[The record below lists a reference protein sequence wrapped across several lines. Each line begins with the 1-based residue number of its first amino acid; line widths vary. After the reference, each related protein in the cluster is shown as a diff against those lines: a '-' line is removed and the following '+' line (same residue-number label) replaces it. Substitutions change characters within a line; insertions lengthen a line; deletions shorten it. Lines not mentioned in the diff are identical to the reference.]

1 MEHLTKQAT
10 WYAINKFIKFKRTE
24 ITQSM
29 FLNHSENKLETNN
42 WKIYGKSLNNYKK
55 KFKKYIFLN
64 TLSSKQK
71 EN

>member
-1 MEHLTKQAT
+1 
-10 WYAINKFIKFKRTE
+10 
-24 ITQSM
+24 M